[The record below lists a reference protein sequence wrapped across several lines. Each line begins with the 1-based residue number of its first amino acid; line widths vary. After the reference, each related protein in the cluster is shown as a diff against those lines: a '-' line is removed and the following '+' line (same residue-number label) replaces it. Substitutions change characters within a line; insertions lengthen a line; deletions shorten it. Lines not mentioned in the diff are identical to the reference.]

1 MIRALARKYRS
12 IESGSG
18 DPLGAPR
25 LRLDQLRAQLAGEPS
40 NNVVLHLEQIGQFLV
55 ETLGPEM
62 RAGVAIDQLYV
73 NAHAVAPALHPP
85 LQRVAH
91 VQVAADLPEID
102 RFTLVG
108 EGGVAGDDERAGN
121 TRQIDGEA
129 LGDAVGKIFLFVIA
143 PDICK
148 RKDDQRKPG
157 RG

>member
-1 MIRALARKYRS
+1 MKPAPKSISTHPFAANASTLFGSSCSARSRKASAGFRYSAVDPRLIRALARKYRS

-91 VQVAADLPEID
+91 VQVAADLPEI
-102 RFTLVG
+102 
-108 EGGVAGDDERAGN
+108 
-121 TRQIDGEA
+121 
-129 LGDAVGKIFLFVIA
+129 
-143 PDICK
+143 
-148 RKDDQRKPG
+148 
-157 RG
+157 